1 MSIQTIALYFRRE
14 LRLGEALL
22 VMPFLAELRQRLPQ
36 AHITWIAP
44 QENNIFNTALRELV
58 APYLDEVLIR
68 PEFGERL
75 GLWQSLKF
83 ILSPPPVA
91 EELHFDAVL
100 YGNFAFLRAVV
111 NKRRFKTPF
120 FLCRSAGWLLSDV
133 RPALRQRFGQKQ
145 HSESFRNSLNLIA
158 QPVSCALPS
167 LPIERFRKKAAE
179 LLPDTRRYV
188 GFVPGSGGLD
198 KRWPLDNFLALAH
211 QSVAA
216 GYSPVF
222 FIGPDE
228 KEMRDIIAQSLSTIS
243 PEILFPEEGGGDMS
257 GPLLAI
263 ALAEHLAC
271 GVANDSGGGHIL
283 ATANIPLINL
293 YGKFDPA
300 RWRPICDDLTIFW
313 AKNYNRNRDMAAIPL
328 ADVAACL
335 ANKL

>member
-1 MSIQTIALYFRRE
+1 MSIQTIALYQPHAQ
-14 LRLGEALL
+14 LGDAL
-22 VMPFLAELRQRLPQ
+22 VVVPFLAELRQRFPH
-36 AHITWIAP
+36 AHITWIGKKD
-44 QENNIFNTALRELV
+44 NMFNTALRELV

-68 PEFGERL
+68 PEFGEKL

-91 EELHFDAVL
+91 EELHFDVVL
-100 YGNFAFLRAVV
+100 FEHASFLRAVA
-111 NKRRFKTPF
+111 NKRRFKTPL
-120 FLCRSAGWLLSDV
+120 FLCRSVGWLLSDV
-133 RPALRQRFGQKQ
+133 RPALRQRFGQK
-145 HSESFRNSLNLIA
+145 HHFESFRNSLNLIA
-158 QPVSCALPS
+158 PPVSGALPP

-179 LLPDTRRYV
+179 LLPDTKRYV
-188 GFVPGSGGLD
+188 GFVPGSGELD
-198 KRWPLDNFLALAH
+198 NRRWPLDNFLVLAH

-222 FIGPDE
+222 FIGPNE
-228 KEMRDIIAQSLSTIS
+228 KEMRDIIAQSLPAIS

-293 YGKFDPA
+293 CGKYDPA

-313 AKNYNRNRDMAAIPL
+313 AKNYNRNGDMAAIPL